1 MSDTLNSQ
9 AVEKNMD
16 KSVATLVSELQ
27 KIRTGRAHPSLL
39 EHITVEYYGSR
50 APLNQ
55 VSNITVEE
63 SRNLVLTVWEKNMV
77 EVIEKAIVA
86 AGLGLNPVVQG
97 TVMRIPMPALTEER
111 RKELTKVVRQYG
123 ESARVAVRN
132 IRRDAIRHLKDAVKN
147 SAMGEDEEKLAQA
160 SVDKLSSAKIKK
172 IDEILEQKEAELMAV

>member
-1 MSDTLNSQ
+1 
-9 AVEKNMD
+9 MD
-16 KSVATLVSELQ
+16 KSVAALVAELQ

-50 APLNQ
+50 VPLKQ

-77 EVIEKAIVA
+77 GVIEKAILG
-86 AGLGLNPVVQG
+86 AGLGLNPTVRG
-97 TVMRIPMPALTEER
+97 TVMRIPMPPLSEER
-111 RKELTKVVRQYG
+111 RKELVKVVHQYG

-132 IRRDAIRHLKDAVKN
+132 IRRDAIRHLKDAVKS

-160 SVDKLSSAKIKK
+160 SVDKLSSTKINK
-172 IDEILEQKEAELMAV
+172 IDEIVKQKEAELMAV